1 MTDFT
6 KDLSGFRYVQTLRG
20 DTLQSI
26 ALRELGSAG
35 DWAQLAWLNDL
46 LPPYLTDDQA
56 RVREGVLITG
66 STIRVPAPTA
76 QVDASISPEEV
87 FLTDLALVNGQ
98 FKFSNGDISL
108 VSGRENL
115 AQAISNRIS
124 TDHGDLIYHGT
135 YGANLGRLVGA
146 LNGPVRAM
154 VAASYV
160 EDALGDENR
169 IQAINSI
176 KATSQGDRLNIV
188 GEVVPITGAPLST
201 NTVV

>member
-6 KDLSGFRYVQTLRG
+6 KDLTGFRYVQTLRG
-20 DTLQSI
+20 DTLQSV

-35 DWAQLAWLNDL
+35 DWAQLAWLNEL
-46 LPPYLTDDQA
+46 LPPYLTDNPDQ
-56 RVREGVLITG
+56 VRAGVLATG

-76 QVDASISPEEV
+76 QVDASVSPEEV
-87 FLTDLALVNGQ
+87 FLTDISLVNGQ
-98 FKFSNGDISL
+98 FQFNNGDIAL

-115 AQAISNRIS
+115 KQAISNRIV
-124 TDHGDLIYHGT
+124 TDHGDLLYHGT
-135 YGANLGRLVGA
+135 YGANLGRLKGS
-146 LNGPVRAM
+146 LNGPTRGM

-188 GEVVPITGAPLST
+188 GEVVPITGAALTT

>member
-6 KDLSGFRYVQTLRG
+6 RDLTGFRFVQTLRG

-35 DWAQLAWLNDL
+35 DWAQLAWLNNL
-46 LPPYLTDDQA
+46 LPPYLTDDPGQPRA
-56 RVREGVLITG
+56 GVLVTG

-76 QVDASISPEEV
+76 QVDASVSPNEV
-87 FLTDLALVNGQ
+87 FLTDISLVNGQ
-98 FKFSNGDISL
+98 FQFNNGDVAI
-108 VSGRENL
+108 VSGRDNL
-115 AQAISNRIS
+115 KQAISNRIT
-124 TDHGDLIYHGT
+124 TDHGDLIHHGN
-135 YGANLGRLVGA
+135 YGANLGRLKGS
-146 LNGPVRAM
+146 LNGPSRSM

-160 EDALGDENR
+160 EEALGDENR

-188 GEVVPITGAPLST
+188 GEVIPITGAALET

>member
-6 KDLSGFRYVQTLRG
+6 KDLTGFRYVQTQRG

-35 DWAQLAWLNDL
+35 DWAQLAWLNEL
-46 LPPYLTDDQA
+46 LPPYLTDDLA
-56 RVREGVLITG
+56 LVRTGVLVTG

-76 QVDASISPEEV
+76 QVDASVSPEEV
-87 FLTDLALVNGQ
+87 FLTDIGLVNGKLQ
-98 FKFSNGDISL
+98 FNNGDVSL

-115 AQAISNRIS
+115 KQAISNRIV

-135 YGANLGRLVGA
+135 YGANLGRLVGT
-146 LNGPVRAM
+146 LNGPSRAM

-160 EDALGDENR
+160 EEALGDENR
-169 IQAINSI
+169 IQTINSI

-188 GEVVPITGAPLST
+188 GEVVPITGAALET

>member
-6 KDLSGFRYVQTLRG
+6 KDLTGFRYVQTLRG

-26 ALRELGSAG
+26 ALRELGNAG
-35 DWAQLAWLNDL
+35 DWAQLAWLNEL
-46 LPPYLTDDQA
+46 LPPYLTDNPDQ
-56 RVREGVLITG
+56 VRAGVLVTG

-76 QVDASISPEEV
+76 QVDASVSPEEV
-87 FLTDLALVNGQ
+87 FLTDISLVNGKLQ
-98 FKFSNGDISL
+98 FNNGDIAL

-115 AQAISNRIS
+115 KQAISNRIV
-124 TDHGDLIYHGT
+124 TDHGDLIYHGN
-135 YGANLGRLVGA
+135 YGANLGRLKGS
-146 LNGPVRAM
+146 LNGPSRAM

-160 EDALGDENR
+160 EDALANENR

-176 KATSQGDRLNIV
+176 KATPQGDRLDIV
-188 GEVVPITGAPLST
+188 GEVVPITGAALST